1 MYLQSGPYKKPKVK
15 NKCVQLRLKTGLQ
28 FIPIINRT
36 RTFEI
41 AVAYGIIEKESPTSR
56 FPKWHTQNWHT
67 TVTVTA
73 GKRLRYF
80 VLFLKSR
87 VFIKTLF
94 LVKKDLNLKSVIL
107 AGFVSRLIWGRQNQ
121 FKVSIHIE
129 TKLGL
134 SSSYFSLL
142 CLQTELRNWKLAY

>member
-56 FPKWHTQNWHT
+56 FPK
-67 TVTVTA
+67 
-73 GKRLRYF
+73 
-80 VLFLKSR
+80 
-87 VFIKTLF
+87 
-94 LVKKDLNLKSVIL
+94 
-107 AGFVSRLIWGRQNQ
+107 
-121 FKVSIHIE
+121 
-129 TKLGL
+129 
-134 SSSYFSLL
+134 
-142 CLQTELRNWKLAY
+142 